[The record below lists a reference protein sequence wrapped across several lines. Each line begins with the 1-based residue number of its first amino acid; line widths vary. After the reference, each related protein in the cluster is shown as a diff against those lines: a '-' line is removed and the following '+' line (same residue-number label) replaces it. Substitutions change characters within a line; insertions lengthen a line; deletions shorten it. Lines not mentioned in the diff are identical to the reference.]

1 MTNHLTLYNYM
12 YLFMLLFM
20 HLFSDA
26 LKILYTNS
34 VFDFEGTVQVNINF
48 WQIWHFDVNNTGL
61 WVAGSYSIILTQTM
75 DGVAQKIRNVSGP
88 SLS

>member
-34 VFDFEGTVQVNINF
+34 VFDFEGTV
-48 WQIWHFDVNNTGL
+48 
-61 WVAGSYSIILTQTM
+61 
-75 DGVAQKIRNVSGP
+75 
-88 SLS
+88 

>member
-20 HLFSDA
+20 DLFSDA

-34 VFDFEGTVQVNINF
+34 VFDFEGTV
-48 WQIWHFDVNNTGL
+48 
-61 WVAGSYSIILTQTM
+61 
-75 DGVAQKIRNVSGP
+75 
-88 SLS
+88 